1 MSQVTV
7 YSTEPC
13 GYCVRAKALLKARRI
28 EFTEVNLSKDPAG
41 RARLAGETG
50 MMTFP
55 QVLVG
60 EQLIGGFD
68 EVRAAVESGRLQE
81 LMAA

>member
-1 MSQVTV
+1 MSKVTV

-13 GYCVRAKALLKARRI
+13 SFCNRVKAMLKAKGI
-28 EFTEVNLSKDPAG
+28 EFVEVNLSKDPEG
-41 RARLAGETG
+41 RVALASKTG

-60 EQLIGGFD
+60 DRVIGGFA
-68 EVRAAVESGRLQE
+68 ELQAAAESGRLDE